1 MNNLMMEIRN
11 RSNILHK
18 ATENNGFTRRLLE
31 KNATVESYA
40 EYIYNLYYVY
50 QAIESNLEKLKD
62 IEKITPFVTT
72 ELYRSELIKEDLKN
86 ILSTNSFKPL
96 SSTIAYVD
104 RINHVCEKNPNLIIA
119 HAYTRFL
126 ADLFGGR
133 IFYNLLKDHYNI
145 NNDSLNYYSYKAL
158 GDMKAY
164 VMKYH
169 NMLNKLTLTAQEKE
183 EFIIEICNSY
193 IYNMAISNELDSKCF

>member
-1 MNNLMMEIRN
+1 MNNLMIEVRN
-11 RSNILHK
+11 KSNTLHK
-18 ATENNGFTRRLLE
+18 ATENTGFTKRLLNKE
-31 KNATVESYA
+31 ATVESYA

-50 QAIESNLEKLKD
+50 KAIENNLDELKD
-62 IEKITPFVTT
+62 VEVVTPFVTT

-86 ILSTNSFKPL
+86 ISSNKLFEPL

-104 RINHVCEKNPNLIIA
+104 RINYACEKNPKLIIA

-133 IFYNLLKDHYNI
+133 IFYTLLKDHYNI
-145 NNDSLNYYSYKAL
+145 NNDSLNYYSYK
-158 GDMKAY
+158 DFEDIKAY
-164 VMKYH
+164 VMNYH
-169 NMLNKLTLTAQEKE
+169 NMLNTLNLTDEEKE

-193 IYNMAISNELDSKCF
+193 IYNMAISNELDAKCF

>member
-1 MNNLMMEIRN
+1 MNNLMIEIKN

-18 ATENNGFTRRLLE
+18 AAENTGFTRRLLD

-50 QAIESNLEKLKD
+50 KVIENNLDNLKD
-62 IEKITPFVTT
+62 IETITPFVTT

-86 ILSTNSFKPL
+86 ILSINSFTPL
-96 SSTIAYVD
+96 SSTRAYVN
-104 RINHVCEKNPNLIIA
+104 RINNVCEKNPKLIIA

-133 IFYNLLKDHYNI
+133 MFYSLLKDHYNI
-145 NNDSLNYYSYKAL
+145 NNNCLNYYSYKNL
-158 GDMKAY
+158 GDMKSY
-164 VMKYH
+164 IMNYH
-169 NMLNKLTLTAQEKE
+169 NMLNTLTLTEDEKD

-193 IYNMAISNELDSKCF
+193 IYNIAISNELDSKCF